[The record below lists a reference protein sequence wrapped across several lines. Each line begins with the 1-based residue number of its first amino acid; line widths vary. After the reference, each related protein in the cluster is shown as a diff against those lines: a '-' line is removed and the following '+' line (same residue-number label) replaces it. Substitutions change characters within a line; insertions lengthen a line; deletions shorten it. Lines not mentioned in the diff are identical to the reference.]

1 MMNIPIE
8 DVYEQIRQIAEKFE
22 QFSRHLQVL
31 RRADKEDIT
40 NEFIISGIIY
50 KFYIQFELGWK
61 VLKELLS
68 YEGVKSA
75 ASGSPR
81 EIIKAAYA
89 YFDFIDE
96 NLWLQMLRDRNDT
109 THMYNEAAAVELVDK
124 IIKDYIPLFEKMEKA
139 VKDRYEEQ

>member
-1 MMNIPIE
+1 MK
-8 DVYEQIRQIAEKFE
+8 KFE
-22 QFSRHLQVL
+22 QFSKHLQVL
-31 RRADKEDIT
+31 CKADKEDIA
-40 NEFIISGIIY
+40 NEFIISGIID

-96 NLWLQMLRDRNDT
+96 SMWLQMLRDRNDT
-109 THMYNEAAAVELVDK
+109 THMYNGQAAIELVEK
-124 IIKDYIPLFEKMEKA
+124 IIKEYIPLFIKMEQA
-139 VKDRYEEQ
+139 VKERYGDTEV

>member
-1 MMNIPIE
+1 MK
-8 DVYEQIRQIAEKFE
+8 KFE

-31 RRADKEDIT
+31 RKADEEDLS
-40 NEFIISGIIY
+40 NEFIVSGVID

-61 VLKELLS
+61 VLKELLA

-96 NLWLQMLRDRNDT
+96 NTWLQMLRDRNDT
-109 THMYNEAAAVELVDK
+109 THMYNEQAAIELVEK
-124 IIKDYIPLFEKMEKA
+124 IIKAYIPVFIKMEQA
-139 VKDRYEEQ
+139 VKDRYGEQEL

>member
-1 MMNIPIE
+1 MK
-8 DVYEQIRQIAEKFE
+8 KFE
-22 QFSRHLQVL
+22 QFSKHLQVL
-31 RRADKEDIT
+31 RKADKEDIA
-40 NEFIISGIIY
+40 NEFIISGIID

-96 NLWLQMLRDRNDT
+96 NTWLQMLRDRNDT
-109 THMYNEAAAVELVDK
+109 THMYNGQAAIELVEK
-124 IIKDYIPLFEKMEKA
+124 IIKNYIPVFIKMEQA
-139 VKDRYEEQ
+139 VKDRYGDTEV

>member
-1 MMNIPIE
+1 MK
-8 DVYEQIRQIAEKFE
+8 KFE

-40 NEFIISGIIY
+40 NEFIISGVID

-109 THMYNEAAAVELVDK
+109 THMYNEKAAVELVDK
-124 IIKDYIPLFEKMEKA
+124 IIKDYIPVFEKMEQA
-139 VKDRYEEQ
+139 VNDRYEGKSINE

>member
-1 MMNIPIE
+1 MK
-8 DVYEQIRQIAEKFE
+8 KFE

-40 NEFIISGIIY
+40 NEFIISGVID

-68 YEGVKSA
+68 YEGVNSA

-89 YFDFIDE
+89 CFDFIDE

-109 THMYNEAAAVELVDK
+109 THMYNEQAAVELVDK
-124 IIKDYIPLFEKMEKA
+124 IIKDYIPLFEEMEQA
-139 VKDRYEEQ
+139 VKDRYGDI

>member
-1 MMNIPIE
+1 MNIPIE

-40 NEFIISGIIY
+40 NEFIISGVID

>member
-1 MMNIPIE
+1 MK
-8 DVYEQIRQIAEKFE
+8 KFE

-31 RRADKEDIT
+31 RKADEEDLS
-40 NEFIISGIIY
+40 NEFIISGVID

-61 VLKELLS
+61 VLKELLA

-96 NLWLQMLRDRNDT
+96 NTWLQMLRDRNDT
-109 THMYNEAAAVELVDK
+109 THMYNEQAAIELADK
-124 IIKDYIPLFEKMEKA
+124 VIKDYIPVFIKMQQA
-139 VKDRYEEQ
+139 VKDRYGEPEL